1 MVRVMV
7 SFSDFRD
14 ALSGLSLPTLGKE
27 TEIAVYMVHNSDD
40 AEDYFFL
47 FDFEE
52 FADRSRAG
60 IFVRPVLR
68 VYAGRDDFSRAT
80 FSREFRAVFA
90 REFDRMRSEL
100 AKGRGK
106 MGWLTWGSNSV
117 MDLIG
122 GFVANLVLAV
132 ALSLGKQ
139 VLSMVGLAD
148 ILKGRSA
155 EAKLADEIDRTKGK
169 VETALSALEVTIHP
183 ELYEHAYRHGLK
195 GPISGMD
202 RAAWP
207 LPDFARAHLT
217 DGESGSWW

>member
-1 MVRVMV
+1 MAGL
-7 SFSDFRD
+7 RD
-14 ALSGLSLPTLGKE
+14 LRHAISGLTLPTLGRE
-27 TEIAVYMVHNSDD
+27 AEIAVYMVHNSDD

-52 FADRSRAG
+52 FADRSKTG

-68 VYAGRDDFSRAT
+68 IFTGREDFSRAR
-80 FSREFRAVFA
+80 FAREFRAVFA

-100 AKGRGK
+100 ARGKGR

-122 GFVANLVLAV
+122 GVIANLVLAV

-139 VLSMVGLAD
+139 VLSMIGLAGL
-148 ILKGRSA
+148 LKGRSA
-155 EAKLADEIDRTKGK
+155 EAKLADEIDKTKGQ
-169 VETALSALEVTIHP
+169 VEAALERVEVTLHP
-183 ELYEHAYRHGLK
+183 ELYDHAYRHGLK
-195 GPISGMD
+195 GPRSGLD

-207 LPDFARAHLT
+207 LPDYVRAHLE
-217 DGESGSWW
+217 DGESGAWW